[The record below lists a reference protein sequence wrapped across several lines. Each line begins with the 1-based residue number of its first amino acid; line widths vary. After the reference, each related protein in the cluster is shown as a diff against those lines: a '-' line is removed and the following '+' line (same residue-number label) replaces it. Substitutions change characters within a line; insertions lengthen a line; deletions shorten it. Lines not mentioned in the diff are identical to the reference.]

1 MTKTGGYA
9 GTRLCYDADSHIM
22 ELPDFFR
29 EFADPD
35 VRDQLPEVRVSSGG
49 RFGEAITLFA
59 AAKKHTP
66 EAVAEQVALGDK
78 LITGPKGYF
87 ALGAFNRDERVQ
99 ALDQLGFAKQLV
111 FSTFGA
117 GTVFRR
123 VNGSV
128 DLQYA
133 AARAHNRAMA
143 HFCADPRLMGIAAL
157 PLVSIPHAMAE
168 IDNIIRLGL
177 KAVWIPHQPAGDK
190 SPGHT
195 DLDPI
200 WAKLADHG
208 LPFAL
213 HVGGDPLQMDPAW
226 MNNGRPIPTDW
237 LGGGENLRGKD
248 MTVLHQAAETFL
260 SVLTFDGVWQRHPKL
275 KGIVVELGCGW
286 VPEMLVRLDWTHRSW
301 SKSEPLLAE
310 LKTPPSQQL
319 IEHIAV
325 TPYPFENVGDII
337 KRSDPRLY
345 MFASDYPHT
354 EGSKTPM
361 ERFDASLEASGASQE
376 TKDAFYFGNFARQFA
391 LAPASR
397 MVAAE

>member
-1 MTKTGGYA
+1 MPYA

-22 ELPDFFR
+22 ELPDFLR
-29 EFADPD
+29 EFADPGA
-35 VRDQLPEVRVSSGG
+35 RDQVPEIIVSSGG
-49 RFGEAITLFA
+49 RFGEAVAKFA
-59 AAKKHTP
+59 KDKRHSP
-66 EAVAEQVALGDK
+66 EEVAEQVALGEK

-87 ALGAFNRDERVQ
+87 ALGAFNRDERRQ
-99 ALDQLGFAKQLV
+99 ALDQLGFRRQLV
-111 FSTFGA
+111 FSTFSA
-117 GTVFRR
+117 GTIFRR
-123 VNGSV
+123 LKGGSA

-143 HFCADPRLMGIAAL
+143 HFCSADPRLMGIAAL
-157 PLVSIPHAMAE
+157 PLVDIPQALAE
-168 IDNIIRLGL
+168 IDHIAKLGL
-177 KAVWIPHQPAGDK
+177 KAAWIPHQPAGDK
-190 SPGHT
+190 SPGHL
-195 DLDPI
+195 DLDPV
-200 WAKLADHG
+200 WAKLADYG
-208 LPFAL
+208 IPFAL

-248 MTVLHQAAETFL
+248 MTVLHQAAETFI
-260 SVLTFDGVWQRHPKL
+260 SVLVFDGVFQRHPKL

-286 VPEMLVRLDWTHRSW
+286 VPELLVRLDWTQRAW
-301 SKSEPLLAE
+301 SRSEPLLAE
-310 LKTPPSQQL
+310 LKTPPSQQI
-319 IEHIAV
+319 IEHMCV

-337 KRSDPRLY
+337 ERSDPRLY

-361 ERFDASLEASGASQE
+361 ERFDASLEASGATQA

-391 LAPASR
+391 LAPETA